1 MTDKSFIQEL
11 SELDDEIRKDE
22 RQAVLAEVEGWADEN
37 QMSPFANLGSTKYVR
52 YAKLRAKL
60 EEMKEGNDAR

>member
-1 MTDKSFIQEL
+1 MCHGCLCFVLDEL
-11 SELDDEIRKDE
+11 ESRADE
-22 RQAVLAEVEGWADEN
+22 RQKLLAEVEGWADEN

-60 EEMKEGNDAR
+60 GEMKGEK